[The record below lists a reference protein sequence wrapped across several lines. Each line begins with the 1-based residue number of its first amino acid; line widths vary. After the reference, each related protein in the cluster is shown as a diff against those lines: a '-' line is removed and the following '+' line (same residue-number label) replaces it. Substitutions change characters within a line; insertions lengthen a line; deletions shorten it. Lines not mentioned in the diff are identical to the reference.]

1 MLAVLYSIEFWGNL
15 YSMSYAAAP
24 TFVKGFDDQ
33 SDKETLKFI
42 PKNKYSMKNNPLC
55 GATFY
60 QFISIVFNHLHDID
74 LCYYPRLIFIAAT
87 SIFNSILAFI
97 ESILYPDNL
106 IESIQLPN
114 NPVFIIG
121 HPRSGTTLLHNLL
134 SLDQQNFY
142 FCTTF
147 CVGFPNCFLWFE
159 TIGKRLFA
167 GVIEKTR
174 PMDSVEL
181 HFDLPQ
187 EGS

>member
-1 MLAVLYSIEFWGNL
+1 
-15 YSMSYAAAP
+15 MSSNAIP
-24 TFVKGFDDQ
+24 NFVKGFDDQ
-33 SDKETLKFI
+33 SAKTTLKFI
-42 PKNKYSMKNNPLC
+42 PKNKYSFKNNPIC

-60 QFISIVFNHLHDID
+60 QFSNIVFKYISRIEV
-74 LCYYPRLIFIAAT
+74 CYYPRFIFAAT
-87 SIFNSILAFI
+87 ISIFNSILGFIECVLYPDIMI
-97 ESILYPDNL
+97 ESI
-106 IESIQLPN
+106 ELPN

-159 TIGKRLFA
+159 TIGKILFA

-174 PMDSVEL
+174 PMDSVKL

-187 EGS
+187 EG